1 MYNFQ
6 YKMFK
11 KIKVPYRF
19 QGALFAPIFLAL
31 IFILKITCPGNVDGS
46 CFADIFVPVIF
57 FPLRGIYG
65 FFSEVS
71 FVNTQEPIL
80 ILFYWILIGFFAG
93 YSVDLYLDFKEESK
107 EKKERMSA

>member
-1 MYNFQ
+1 
-6 YKMFK
+6 MFK

-31 IFILKITCPGNVDGS
+31 IFILKITCPTKGDGS
-46 CFADIFVPVIF
+46 CFADIFVPAIF

-71 FVNTQEPIL
+71 FVYTQEPIL
-80 ILFYWILIGFFAG
+80 ILAYWVLIGFLGG
-93 YSVDLYLDFKEESK
+93 YSTDLYLEFKEESK
-107 EKKERMSA
+107 ERMLA